1 MTQGPETESPSW
13 ERRVVERLALESVA
27 ERRRARRWNVFFK
40 FLFFAYLVAVT
51 VKVLK
56 PFPLEFPA
64 GEGAI
69 TAKVQVKGMILPDS
83 ATNAAVLIRGLR
95 RAAESKTTKG
105 IVLEMNSPGGS
116 PVQAAM
122 VYQAIRRLKREKP
135 DLPVIA
141 VVGDICASGCYYIA
155 AAADKIYVNPSS
167 IVGSIGVLMSSFGF
181 TEALRKL
188 GVERRLLTAGE
199 HKALMDPF
207 SPVKPE
213 EKAHLQGLLNEIH
226 RQFIEAVKQG
236 RGERLKDDPR
246 IFSGLIWLG
255 SQSLELGLADG
266 LGDVDLVARE
276 VVGAEKVVDF
286 TPEED
291 VWRRLAR
298 RVGTSLGSVLANAVA
313 SLEGM
318 R

>member
-1 MTQGPETESPSW
+1 MTQGSETESSAW
-13 ERRVVERLALESVA
+13 ERQVVEKLALESVA
-27 ERRRARRWNVFFK
+27 ERRRARRWSVFFK

-51 VKVLK
+51 VKLLG
-56 PFPLEFPA
+56 PFPLAFPT
-64 GEGAI
+64 GERAV
-69 TAKVQVKGMILPDS
+69 TAKVRVKGMILPDS
-83 ATNAAVLIRGLR
+83 TTNAAALIRGLR
-95 RAAESKTTKG
+95 RAAENEATKG

-141 VVGDICASGCYYIA
+141 VVSDICASGCYYIA
-155 AAADKIYVNPSS
+155 AAADEIYVNPSS

-181 TEALRKL
+181 TEAMRKL

-213 EKAHLQGLLNEIH
+213 EKAYLQGLLNEIH
-226 RQFIEAVKQG
+226 RQFIDAVKQG
-236 RGERLKDDPR
+236 RGKRLKDDPK

-255 SQSLELGLADG
+255 SQSVELGLADG
-266 LGDVDLVARE
+266 LGDVDQVARE
-276 VVGAEKVVDF
+276 VVGAERIVDF
-286 TPEED
+286 TPEEE
-291 VWRRLAR
+291 VWQRLAR
-298 RVGTSLGSVLANAVA
+298 RVGTSLGSVLVNAA
-313 SLEGM
+313 ARLEGM
-318 R
+318 